1 MRLPSPRPLPPT
13 VPAAA
18 LADITLLLVFFF
30 ILATSFDVDPSGV
43 ELPAGPPLVEAA
55 PGAACLVVT
64 RRVTPI
70 AGEVLTWRFDDGRG
84 HVSDLSG
91 PEGLF
96 FPVSRIVDDDP
107 ERTFLLRIDAGV
119 RFATVDDILEMM
131 RKAGARNVVFGAR
144 FARGDAA

>member
-1 MRLPSPRPLPPT
+1 MRLPYPRPLPPT

-18 LADITLLLVFFF
+18 LADVTLLLVFFF
-30 ILATSFDVDPSGV
+30 VLTTSFDVDRSAV
-43 ELPAGPPLVEAA
+43 ELPEGPPRVEAA

-64 RRVTPI
+64 RRVTPT

-84 HVSDLSG
+84 HEVDLSG

-119 RFATVDDILEMM
+119 RFATVDDVLEMM

-144 FARGDAA
+144 PAWSDGA